1 MTGRLAAQ
9 AAVGGGQIASAPPS
23 MRLSAA
29 PERGDP
35 AFFAVLG
42 GPRGGYVGKTC
53 GMRPLP
59 PSIPGAR
66 SRKWPSRRSWD
77 PLGYVRVRQLS
88 DPHWRRD
95 PAWVLDQLSWARRF
109 AGTSDLR
116 ALLDL
121 AEERVRAYTKAGR
134 PVWEDD
140 QANRARRESEWDDVL
155 EAIDTFLVALQVKH
169 LREVDEAGVSGR
181 GTNR

>member
-1 MTGRLAAQ
+1 MFASAGLGKEPSPTS
-9 AAVGGGQIASAPPS
+9 AVGGSRPS
-23 MRLSAA
+23 DCR
-29 PERGDP
+29 EP

-95 PAWVLDQLSWARRF
+95 PAWVLDQISWARRF

-140 QANRARRESEWDDVL
+140 QANRARRDSEWDDVL